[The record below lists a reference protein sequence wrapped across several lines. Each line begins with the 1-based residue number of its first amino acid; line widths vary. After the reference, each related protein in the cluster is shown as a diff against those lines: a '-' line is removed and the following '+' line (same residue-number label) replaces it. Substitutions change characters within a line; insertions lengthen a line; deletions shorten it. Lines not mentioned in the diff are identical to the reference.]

1 MDKKLLEK
9 SQLKLEKL
17 WDKLADDFKPFRR
30 DVSVA
35 DNSVSAFT
43 YYVEMGKYPPP
54 EIMVEIMEG
63 FLNYFESEGNIS
75 LDQAFFGDKHKKYN
89 SRSFKQYRQLKF
101 SDFDRF
107 IYFNDFKSLD
117 QGAEQFLIE
126 TESEIDQDTF
136 LREYRRWK
144 VGKKKRT

>member
-1 MDKKLLEK
+1 MDKKLSEK

-75 LDQAFFGDKHKKYN
+75 LDQAFFGDKHKKYH
-89 SRSFKQYRQLKF
+89 RLHFYTLCF
-101 SDFDRF
+101 
-107 IYFNDFKSLD
+107 
-117 QGAEQFLIE
+117 G
-126 TESEIDQDTF
+126 
-136 LREYRRWK
+136 K
-144 VGKKKRT
+144 V